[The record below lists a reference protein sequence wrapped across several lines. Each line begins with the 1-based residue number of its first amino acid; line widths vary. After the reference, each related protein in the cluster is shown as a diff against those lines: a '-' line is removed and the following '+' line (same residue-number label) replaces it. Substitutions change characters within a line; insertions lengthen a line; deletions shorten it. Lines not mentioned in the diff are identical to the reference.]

1 MATPIP
7 LSLATTHLW
16 AINSGT
22 GSQPMSLPDIMTQA
36 RPVRQNP
43 KVFARS
49 GTISSNDLENEVT
62 PRESTRK
69 EKKKLNFTNSL
80 DPAVPESTLGSSA
93 G

>member
-1 MATPIP
+1 
-7 LSLATTHLW
+7 
-16 AINSGT
+16 
-22 GSQPMSLPDIMTQA
+22 MSLPDIMTRA

-69 EKKKLNFTNSL
+69 TKKLNYTKSL
-80 DPAVPESTLGSSA
+80 DPAVPESTLGSPA